1 MRPTI
6 TNIPENTIKKV
17 KRIAWTIVCCIPVIV
32 AFGYLT
38 RNVITENS
46 LQILCF
52 VIIFGLAVLIE
63 ELIYSKRQKKLEAK
77 KNTNKQNDVFK

>member
-6 TNIPENTIKKV
+6 TNIPENSIKKV
-17 KRIAWTIVCCIPVIV
+17 KRIAWTIVCCIPIVV

-38 RNVITENS
+38 RNVITENA

-52 VIIFGLAVLIE
+52 VIIFGTAVLIE

-77 KNTNKQNDVFK
+77 KKDNKQKDVFK